1 MAPTPVLFA
10 ANARAVRMLGD
21 LPPWVRGDPDIRA
34 VIYCQ
39 AKEMD
44 RAEAELDHL
53 TDQFFPTRADTMGL
67 PWWEALTR
75 VAASIGQPVESR
87 RAVVLSSLARLI
99 ASPSGSRWEE
109 TVTALIG
116 TDYTYVENTP
126 GSYQL
131 RITVP
136 FPPTSGSFAALN
148 SLLDVISPAHIDV
161 VLQFVA
167 GFLVDDS
174 QLDQEGLG

>member
-1 MAPTPVLFA
+1 
-10 ANARAVRMLGD
+10 MLGD

-34 VIYCQ
+34 AVYCQ
-39 AKEMD
+39 AKEAD
-44 RAEAELDHL
+44 RTETELTHL
-53 TDQFFPTRADTMGL
+53 TNQFFPIRADALGL
-67 PWWEALTR
+67 AWWEALVR
-75 VAASIGQPVESR
+75 VAASVGQPVESR
-87 RAVVLSSLARLI
+87 RAVVLASLARLI
-99 ASPSGSRWEE
+99 ASPSGTRWEE
-109 TVTALIG
+109 TVTSLIG

-136 FPPTSGSFAALN
+136 FPPTSGSFVALN
-148 SLLDVISPAHIDV
+148 TLLDIISPAHLDV
-161 VLQFVA
+161 VLQFVS